1 MHFSKISVAAI
12 SMALLSLASAA
23 PATQAAPIEA
33 RSNCFGDAIAAG
45 SSCAVDCF
53 KQGGDTGDPL
63 SWLRS
68 HPLTVCSNHRFH
80 HPLPPAADT
89 NATVPVLTITPL
101 GDDVPATTTRPTP
114 KTLSTSQTAAR
125 AATTSSA
132 STSTTSRTG
141 CRATTRRRGFSSPT
155 GSRALGA
162 SEPPASPS
170 TTTGSF
176 WTACSCGGSLAG
188 PSLKQVLKL
197 KVCLQESMMLCD
209 VFFSSSRLWL

>member
-1 MHFSKISVAAI
+1 MTKSPRSLLHNADQISLSQA
-12 SMALLSLASAA
+12 ALLRHNK
-23 PATQAAPIEA
+23 PQHKTQ
-33 RSNCFGDAIAAG
+33 
-45 SSCAVDCF
+45 
-53 KQGGDTGDPL
+53 PL

-101 GDDVPATTTRPTP
+101 GDDVPVTTTRPTP

-188 PSLKQVLKL
+188 PSVSFVLL
-197 KVCLQESMMLCD
+197 LVLLCARL
-209 VFFSSSRLWL
+209 VFSSLSSVISFEFERSRWKC